1 MKKKK
6 YHYVY
11 RITNKIE
18 KKHYIGV
25 RSCNIDPYL
34 DLGKEY
40 KGTSLDSD
48 FLKDQNE
55 NPQNY
60 IYQILNF
67 FENRKD
73 AIKRE
78 MYLHEIYK
86 VDLNESFYN
95 IRKQGSTKWDNA
107 GNKKIAKK
115 ISIANKGRIVINNG
129 EVKKHIKPEEFE
141 HYLQDG
147 WIKGGVSPSP
157 EVILKMS
164 ISNSDTIYMNNN
176 IIEIRLE
183 QNEIDEYRILGFTEG
198 RLPMKDIQKFQLF
211 LSHTGKTLTGEH
223 KENIGIGGKGIKK
236 SEQMKMKLSETR
248 TGMIYINNGE
258 KEKII
263 QPYDLQTYIYDG
275 WEEGKLPMPDSH
287 KQAISEASFGK
298 PGTTTGKISVVKNN
312 IVKYISQ
319 SELDNY
325 LSDGWVQGGKKFSQE
340 TKEKLKGRKGST
352 AGRIGI
358 NNNIKNKYIN
368 ADELDK
374 YLKEGWVKGLKS
386 KKKVTNG

>member
-34 DLGKEY
+34 DLGNEY

-48 FLKDQNE
+48 FVKDQNE

-60 IYQILNF
+60 IYQILGF

-95 IRKQGSTKWDNA
+95 IRKQGSTKWDNT

-141 HYLQDG
+141 RYLKNG
-147 WIKGGVSPSP
+147 WQRGGLKQTA
-157 EVILKMS
+157 EAILKNK
-164 ISNSDTIYMNNN
+164 ISNTDKIFMNNN
-176 IIEIRLE
+176 VFQIRVHIDE
-183 QNEIDEYRILGFTEG
+183 VDEYRILGFREG
-198 RLPMKDIQKFQLF
+198 GLPMKDIQKFKLF
-211 LSHTGKTLTGEH
+211 LSHIGKTLTGEH
-223 KENIGIGGKGIKK
+223 KENIGVGGKGIKK

-275 WEEGKLPMPDSH
+275 WKEGKLPMPDSH

-319 SELDNY
+319 SELDDY